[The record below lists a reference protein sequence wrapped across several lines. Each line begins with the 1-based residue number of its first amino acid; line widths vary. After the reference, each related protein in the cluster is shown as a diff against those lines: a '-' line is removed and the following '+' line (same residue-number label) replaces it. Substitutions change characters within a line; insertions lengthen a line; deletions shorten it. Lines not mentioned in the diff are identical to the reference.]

1 MTGFAATS
9 RHWCKRTIGVWGILT
24 VVGGILPSP
33 VAGQSALPPV
43 PVVPSLGEPND
54 PVLAPFPEPV
64 PLAEPGIP
72 TAPTDAAPLPPREPV
87 GLDLRHL
94 VSLFINESLD
104 AGSQIAAVSYNDLYT
119 RLLARGYG
127 DPRPPIEVEYELLQE
142 TLKEYG
148 DPVDR
153 FLDPEA
159 FKSLL
164 NRPRPP
170 LQAQV
175 IAPRIVYLAVPDLTP
190 ATAQQIRQTLYTQD
204 YSRGIIL
211 DLRGAVGY
219 DPQVVA
225 DVARLFLPRSIHPLL
240 ITEDRFGEPTAWNSE
255 NLPIAAGI
263 PLAVLVDG
271 NTRQGATLLAAQL
284 GSSGNTI
291 VLGQPTQGSKR
302 QTQFFALPSGAAVEL
317 AVANWKTGD
326 GRSLEQGL
334 VPLQTVN
341 GEGTLWLNAAV
352 EALAVPPRRPTP
364 PPRPTVFL
372 QEGRIG
378 RFELGMD
385 TRNVDTHLLGNVD
398 QISAESRANV
408 FQPNSDLKLFY
419 LQDYILFTYR
429 HPGII
434 DSFFANRIY
443 TTHPEAMTSE
453 GIRIG
458 STYTEVTEVYGK
470 PGENGYNEIVPYP
483 KGSREYLRDDR
494 YYVNYDA
501 LGLAFAFEVGS
512 NRVSAIG
519 LFKPG
524 N

>member
-1 MTGFAATS
+1 MKGFA
-9 RHWCKRTIGVWGILT
+9 HTIRIWGVVT
-24 VVGGILPSP
+24 VIGGILPSS
-33 VAGQSALPPV
+33 VVGQSALPPV
-43 PVVPSLGEPND
+43 PVVPSFGEPSD
-54 PVLAPFPEPV
+54 PLLAPAPAQVPFPE
-64 PLAEPGIP
+64 AGIP
-72 TAPTDAAPLPPREPV
+72 AAPNDAAPLPPREPV

-94 VSLFINESLD
+94 VGLFINESLD
-104 AGSQIAAVSYNDLYT
+104 AGSQAAAVSYNDLYT

-127 DPRPPIEVEYELLQE
+127 DPRPPLEVEYELLQE
-142 TLKEYG
+142 ILKEYG

-153 FLDPEA
+153 FLDPQA

-175 IAPRIVYLAVPDLTP
+175 IGPRMVYLAVPDLTP

-211 DLRGAVGY
+211 DLRGSVGY
-219 DPQVVA
+219 DPQVIA
-225 DVARLFLPRSIHPLL
+225 DVARLFLPRSIQPLL
-240 ITEDRFGEPTAWNSE
+240 ITEDRFGEPTPWNSE

-284 GSSGNTI
+284 GSSGSTI
-291 VLGQPTQGSKR
+291 VLGQPTQGSER
-302 QTQFFALPSGAAVEL
+302 QTRFFALPSGAAVEL

-334 VPLQTVN
+334 VPLK
-341 GEGTLWLNAAV
+341 TLDGDGNVWLNAGI
-352 EALAVPPRRPTP
+352 EALALPPRRPTP

-372 QEGRIG
+372 REGRIG

-398 QISAESRANV
+398 QISADSRANV

-470 PGENGYNEIVPYP
+470 PGENGYNEVVPYP

-512 NRVSAIG
+512 NQVRAIG

>member
-1 MTGFAATS
+1 
-9 RHWCKRTIGVWGILT
+9 
-24 VVGGILPSP
+24 
-33 VAGQSALPPV
+33 
-43 PVVPSLGEPND
+43 
-54 PVLAPFPEPV
+54 
-64 PLAEPGIP
+64 
-72 TAPTDAAPLPPREPV
+72 
-87 GLDLRHL
+87 
-94 VSLFINESLD
+94 
-104 AGSQIAAVSYNDLYT
+104 GSQAAAVSYNDLYT

-127 DPRPPIEVEYELLQE
+127 DPRPPIEVEYELIQE

-211 DLRGAVGY
+211 DLRGSVGY

-225 DVARLFLPRSIHPLL
+225 DVARLFLPRSIQPLL

-284 GSSGNTI
+284 GSSGNTV
-291 VLGQPTQGSKR
+291 VLGQPTQGSER
-302 QTQFFALPSGAAVEL
+302 QTKFFVLPSGAAVEL

-326 GRSLEQGL
+326 GRSLDQGL
-334 VPLQTVN
+334 VPLQTV
-341 GEGTLWLNAAV
+341 EGDETLWLNAGI
-352 EALAVPPRRPTP
+352 EALAVPPRRPTL
-364 PPRPTVFL
+364 PPRPTVFV

-378 RFELGMD
+378 RFQLGMD

-470 PGENGYNEIVPYP
+470 PGENGYNEVVPYP
-483 KGSREYLRDDR
+483 QGSREYLRDDR

-512 NRVSAIG
+512 NQVSAIG

>member
-1 MTGFAATS
+1 MKGFARAI
-9 RHWCKRTIGVWGILT
+9 RAWGILT
-24 VVGGILPSP
+24 LIAGISP
-33 VAGQSALPPV
+33 GSAVGQSALPPV
-43 PVVPSLGEPND
+43 PIMPSD
-54 PVLAPFPEPV
+54 PQGLFPD
-64 PLAEPGIP
+64 PGIP
-72 TAPTDAAPLPPREPV
+72 AAPSPPREPV

-94 VSLFINESLD
+94 VGLFINESLG
-104 AGSQIAAVSYNDLYT
+104 AGNQAAAVSYNDLYT
-119 RLLARGYG
+119 RLLARSYG
-127 DPRPPIEVEYELLQE
+127 DPRPPIEVEYEFIQE
-142 TLKEYG
+142 ILREYG
-148 DPVDR
+148 DPADR
-153 FLDPEA
+153 FWDPQA
-159 FKSLL
+159 FKDLL

-170 LQAQV
+170 VQARG
-175 IAPRIVYLAVPDLTP
+175 IGPRQVYLAVPDLTP

-204 YSRGIIL
+204 YSQGIVL

-225 DVARLFLPRSIHPLL
+225 DVARLFLPRSVQPLL
-240 ITEDRFGEPTAWNSE
+240 ITEDRFGQPTLWNSE

-284 GSSGNTI
+284 GSSGSTLI
-291 VLGQPTQGSKR
+291 LGQPTQGSER
-302 QTQFFALPSGAAVEL
+302 QTRFFALPSGAAVEL
-317 AVANWKTGD
+317 AVATWKTGD
-326 GRSLEQGL
+326 GRSLERGL
-334 VPLQTVN
+334 VPLQTV
-341 GEGTLWLNAAV
+341 EGDDNAWLNAGLQ
-352 EALAVPPRRPTP
+352 ALALPPRRPTL
-364 PPRPTVFL
+364 PPRPTVL
-372 QEGRIG
+372 VQEGRVG

-398 QISAESRANV
+398 QIPAASGANV
-408 FQPNSDLKLFY
+408 FQPNSDLKIFY

-429 HPGII
+429 HPGIV

-443 TTHPEAMTSE
+443 TTHPEAMTGE

-458 STYTEVTEVYGK
+458 STYSEVIAVYGG
-470 PGENGYNEIVPYP
+470 PGENGYNEVVPYP

-512 NRVSAIG
+512 NQVTAIG

-524 N
+524 S

>member
-1 MTGFAATS
+1 MKGFARA
-9 RHWCKRTIGVWGILT
+9 IGAWGILT
-24 VVGGILPSP
+24 LIAGIWPGST
-33 VAGQSALPPV
+33 AAV
-43 PVVPSLGEPND
+43 PVVPSD
-54 PVLAPFPEPV
+54 PAGS
-64 PLAEPGIP
+64 GIP
-72 TAPTDAAPLPPREPV
+72 AAPSLPPELV

-94 VSLFINESLD
+94 VGLFINESLG
-104 AGSQIAAVSYNDLYT
+104 AGNQAAAVSYNDLYI
-119 RLLARGYG
+119 RLLARSYG
-127 DPRPPIEVEYELLQE
+127 DPRPSIEVEYEFIQE
-142 TLKEYG
+142 ILREYG
-148 DPVDR
+148 DPADR
-153 FLDPEA
+153 FWDPQA
-159 FKSLL
+159 FKDLL

-170 LQAQV
+170 VQARG
-175 IAPRIVYLAVPDLTP
+175 IGPRQVYLAVPDLTP

-204 YSRGIIL
+204 YSQGIVL

-225 DVARLFLPRSIHPLL
+225 DVARLFLPRSVQPLL
-240 ITEDRFGEPTAWNSE
+240 ITEDRFGQPTLWNSE

-284 GSSGNTI
+284 GASGSTLI
-291 VLGQPTQGSKR
+291 LGQPTQGSER
-302 QTQFFALPSGAAVEL
+302 QTRFFALPSGAAVEL
-317 AVANWKTGD
+317 AVATWKTGD
-326 GRSLEQGL
+326 GRSLERGL
-334 VPLQTVN
+334 VPLQTV
-341 GEGTLWLNAAV
+341 EGDDNAWLNAGLQ
-352 EALAVPPRRPTP
+352 ALALPPRRPAL
-364 PPRPTVFL
+364 PPRPTVL
-372 QEGRIG
+372 VQEGRVG

-398 QISAESRANV
+398 QIPAASGANV
-408 FQPNSDLKLFY
+408 FQPNSDLKIFY

-429 HPGII
+429 HPGIV

-443 TTHPEAMTSE
+443 TTHPEAMTGE

-458 STYTEVTEVYGK
+458 STYSEVIAVYGG
-470 PGENGYNEIVPYP
+470 PGENGYNEVVPYP

-512 NRVSAIG
+512 NQVTAIG

-524 N
+524 S